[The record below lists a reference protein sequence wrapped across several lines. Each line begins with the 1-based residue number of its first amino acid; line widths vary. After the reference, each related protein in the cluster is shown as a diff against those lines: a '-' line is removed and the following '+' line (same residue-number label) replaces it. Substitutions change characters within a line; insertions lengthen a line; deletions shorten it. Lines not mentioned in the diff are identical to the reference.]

1 MACRSIFTTVQKP
14 IDITK
19 YKQNALQLIDIYRK
33 SRKTLVNELSII
45 TADINERYR
54 QPLIHQMRSAI
65 ADSYDALLT

>member
-45 TADINERYR
+45 TADINARYR
-54 QPLIHQMRSAI
+54 QPLIHQIRSAI
-65 ADSYDALLT
+65 TDSYDALLT